1 MADGWF
7 GLGGALIGAFSA
19 GGIGWLVER
28 AREGRQERALSIAV
42 ASEAAAIAEVVRA
55 RDWMSIFHDAQQ
67 AAAQRSQVYA
77 VSIRLPAS
85 TLTVSR
91 AAQQQAGQLSGT
103 LPRLVPRLVLLAD
116 AIEADIR
123 WLFENPLG
131 TLHCPVDT
139 TDPKHAAGFYGE
151 DVHLIHQVLQTCD
164 GIVQNVRETFP
175 KQASAIQQSAV
186 SPTEQ
191 ALFP

>member
-28 AREGRQERALSIAV
+28 AREGRQGRALSIAV

-55 RDWMSIFHDAQQ
+55 RDWMSIFHYARQD
-67 AAAQRSQVYA
+67 AAQRRLVYT

-85 TLTVSR
+85 TLPVSR
-91 AAQQQAGQLSGT
+91 VAQQQAGQLSGR

-131 TLHCPVDT
+131 TLHCPVAV
-139 TDPKHAAGFYGE
+139 TDHMHAAGFYSE
-151 DVHLIHQVLQTCD
+151 DVDLIRQVLQTCD
-164 GIVQNVRETFP
+164 EIVEDVRGTFP

-186 SPTEQ
+186 SPTER